1 MSNTNEDP
9 RIQGD
14 TGADQ
19 FSYEPTIE
27 DEARQSILFL
37 IDKGAFIT
45 PSEFYSLISETVIRW
60 ANAEGLTGPNRG
72 RRMDRKAFDLIRNLL
87 AIIKKNKG
95 SCVVRSA
102 PENLPPFMLAQ
113 FIAAEHRV
121 VLVGEETDEVAKMPL
136 MRYHASGRFEG
147 TYREITEREGVREL
161 LSSYTKTANSYL
173 VNEVYAQLRSLA
185 PMVSECTEP
194 HLVPV
199 DNGIYNVET
208 RTLETFSPDRVYLTK
223 CMTAYNPN
231 AVSPTRTLK
240 DGSPW
245 EFNAWLADLFSGDLE
260 RVALVWQTIT
270 AALRVHKNYDKAV
283 CFYSPKG
290 EGGKGTLLVLLKELV
305 GAGNW
310 ASVPLKKFSD
320 RFGTE
325 PLFGKSAV
333 FTDENSVSVFTETAS
348 DLKQYITHEVITIDR
363 KNQRAVQW
371 RPRGVMVQCLN
382 DLPEF
387 ADKTDSLWRRFA
399 FLPFDKCFTGRR
411 DLTIK
416 DTFMRDPEVLEYVLK
431 VALELP
437 DFDDFIVGAK
447 AVELGEDVKLNN
459 DPVRAWWSEVGDR
472 LLSTVLPVEFLFALF
487 CAWFK
492 KTNPSGR
499 VISYR
504 KFRDRL
510 KSIVDGEN
518 PQRFRLMG
526 RDENPISWGQYWTDE
541 PVMNEYKLTIGV
553 EWAETFFGNPTF
565 FNNRP
570 RGRGLVRLTST
581 TARTTDE
588 DVQPE
593 EQQPVLVADERISI
607 AETATQEELHE
618 QVEKAAAAFLG
629 GQTA

>member
-1 MSNTNEDP
+1 MSDTNESP

-14 TGADQ
+14 TGAVE
-19 FSYEPTIE
+19 FNVHPTIE
-27 DEARQSILFL
+27 DDAIESLMHL
-37 IDKGAFIT
+37 IDKGALIT
-45 PSEFYSLISETVIRW
+45 PSDFYSLVSIRW
-60 ANAEGLTGPNRG
+60 ANAEGLTGRNRG
-72 RRMDRKAFDLIRNLL
+72 RRMDRKAFDLIRNFL
-87 AIIKKNKG
+87 AIIKANKG

-113 FIAAEHRV
+113 FIASEHRV
-121 VLVGEETDEVAKMPL
+121 VLVGEETDEVSKMPL
-136 MRYHASGRFEG
+136 MRYHSSGRFEG
-147 TYREITEREGVREL
+147 TYREITEREGVRNL
-161 LSSYTKTANSYL
+161 LSSYTKTANTYL

-185 PMVSECTEP
+185 PMVAECTEP

-199 DNGIYNVET
+199 GNGIYNVET
-208 RTLETFSPDRVYLTK
+208 RTLEAFSPDRVYLTK

-231 AVSPTRTLK
+231 AVSPIRTLK

-245 EFNAWLADLFSGDLE
+245 EFNSWLADLFTGDME

-283 CFYSPKG
+283 CFYSSKG

-371 RPRGVMVQCLN
+371 RPRGIMVQCLN

-399 FLPFDKCFTGRR
+399 FLPFDKCFTGAR
-411 DLTIK
+411 DSSIK
-416 DTFMRDPEVLEYVLK
+416 DKFMRDPEVLEYVLK
-431 VALELP
+431 VALEQP
-437 DFDDFIVGAK
+437 DFDDFIVGTK

-459 DPVRAWWSEVGDR
+459 DPVRAWWSENSHR
-472 LLSTVLPVEFLFALF
+472 LVSNVLPVEFLFATF
-487 CAWFK
+487 VAWFK
-492 KTNPSGR
+492 QTNPSGH
-499 VISYR
+499 VISHR

-510 KSIVDGEN
+510 KVILDGEST
-518 PQRFRLMG
+518 PHFRLMG
-526 RDENPISWGQYWTDE
+526 RDENPVMWGQYWDDE
-541 PVMNEYKLTIGV
+541 PLAKEYGYDLGI
-553 EWAETFFGNPTF
+553 EWGDTSTGHPRFFE
-565 FNNRP
+565 NRP
-570 RGRGLVRLTST
+570 RGRGLVRL
-581 TARTTDE
+581 
-588 DVQPE
+588 QP
-593 EQQPVLVADERISI
+593 INTI
-607 AETATQEELHE
+607 
-618 QVEKAAAAFLG
+618 
-629 GQTA
+629 

>member
-1 MSNTNEDP
+1 MSHTEQNP
-9 RIQGD
+9 RVQGD
-14 TGADQ
+14 TEDLEAT
-19 FSYEPTIE
+19 SYLSIE
-27 DEARQSILFL
+27 DDAIESLVCL

-60 ANAEGLTGPNRG
+60 ANAEGLTGHNRG
-72 RRMDRKAFDLIRNLL
+72 RRMVRKAFDLIRNFL
-87 AIIKKNKG
+87 AIIKANKG
-95 SCVVRSA
+95 SCVVKSA

-136 MRYHASGRFEG
+136 MRYHTSGRFKG

-161 LSSYTKTANSYL
+161 LTSYTKTANTYL

-185 PMVSECTEP
+185 PLVAECTEP

-208 RTLETFSPDRVYLTK
+208 RMLEAFSPERVYLTK
-223 CMTAYNPN
+223 CMTPYNPN

-240 DGSPW
+240 DGSLW
-245 EFNAWLADLFSGDLE
+245 EFNAWLADLFTGDYE

-283 CFYSPKG
+283 CFYSSKG
-290 EGGKGTLLVLLKELV
+290 EGGKGTLLMLLKELV

-310 ASVPLKKFSD
+310 ASVPIKKFAD

-333 FTDENSVSVFTETAS
+333 FTDENSVSTFTETAA

-399 FLPFDKCFTGRR
+399 FLPFDKCFTGAR
-411 DLTIK
+411 DSPIK
-416 DTFMRDPEVLEYVLK
+416 DKFMRDPEVLQFVLK

-459 DPVRAWWSEVGDR
+459 DPVRAWWSENSNR
-472 LLSTVLPVEFLFALF
+472 LVSNVLPVKFLFAVYV
-487 CAWFK
+487 AWFK
-492 KTNPSGR
+492 QTNPSGR
-499 VISYR
+499 LISYR

-510 KSIVDGEN
+510 KVILDGEAA
-518 PQRFRLMG
+518 PMFRLMG
-526 RDENPISWGQYWTDE
+526 RDDNPVSWTQYWEDE
-541 PVMNEYKLTIGV
+541 PLAKEYGYALGI
-553 EWAETFFGNPTF
+553 EWADASVGHPLFFE
-565 FNNRP
+565 NRP
-570 RGRGLVRLTST
+570 RGRGLVR
-581 TARTTDE
+581 
-588 DVQPE
+588 VQP
-593 EQQPVLVADERISI
+593 QP
-607 AETATQEELHE
+607 TQ
-618 QVEKAAAAFLG
+618 
-629 GQTA
+629 TTTI

>member
-1 MSNTNEDP
+1 MSYAQQNP

-14 TGADQ
+14 TGAFELTPQ
-19 FSYEPTIE
+19 NSIE
-27 DEARQSILFL
+27 DDAIESLVCL

-45 PSEFYSLISETVIRW
+45 PSEFYSLVSETVIRW
-60 ANAEGLTGPNRG
+60 ANAEGLTGHNRG
-72 RRMDRKAFDLIRNLL
+72 RRMDRKAFDLIRNFL
-87 AIIKKNKG
+87 AIIKANKG

-113 FIAAEHRV
+113 FISAEHRV

-136 MRYHASGRFEG
+136 MRYHTSGRFEG

-161 LSSYTKTANSYL
+161 LSSYTKTANTYL
-173 VNEVYAQLRSLA
+173 VNEVYAQLRCLA
-185 PMVSECTEP
+185 PMVAECTEP

-199 DNGIYNVET
+199 DNGIYNVQT
-208 RTLETFSPDRVYLTK
+208 RTLEAFSPDRVYLTK

-231 AVSPTRTLK
+231 AVSPIRTLK
-240 DGSPW
+240 DGSSW
-245 EFNAWLADLFSGDLE
+245 EFNAWLADLFTGDME

-283 CFYSPKG
+283 CFYSSKG

-333 FTDENSVSVFTETAS
+333 FTDENSVSVFTETAA

-371 RPRGVMVQCLN
+371 RPRGLMVQCLN

-399 FLPFDKCFTGRR
+399 FLPFDKCFTGAR
-411 DLTIK
+411 DSSIK
-416 DTFMRDPEVLEYVLK
+416 DKFMRDPEVLEYVLK

-459 DPVRAWWSEVGDR
+459 DPVRAWWDENSHR
-472 LLSTVLPVEFLFALF
+472 LVSNVLPVEFLFATYV
-487 CAWFK
+487 AWFK
-492 KTNPSGR
+492 QTNPSGR
-499 VISYR
+499 AISYR

-510 KSIVDGEN
+510 KGILDGEST
-518 PQRFRLMG
+518 PHFRLMG
-526 RDENPISWGQYWTDE
+526 RDENPVMWGQYWDDE
-541 PVMNEYKLTIGV
+541 PLAKEYGYALGI
-553 EWAETFFGNPTF
+553 EWGDMSTGHPLFFDNH
-565 FNNRP
+565 P
-570 RGRGLVRLTST
+570 RGRGLVR
-581 TARTTDE
+581 
-588 DVQPE
+588 VQP
-593 EQQPVLVADERISI
+593 ITTI
-607 AETATQEELHE
+607 
-618 QVEKAAAAFLG
+618 
-629 GQTA
+629 

>member
-1 MSNTNEDP
+1 MSDTNESP

-14 TGADQ
+14 TGAVE
-19 FSYEPTIE
+19 FNVHPTIE
-27 DEARQSILFL
+27 DDAIESLMHL
-37 IDKGAFIT
+37 IDKGALIT
-45 PSEFYSLISETVIRW
+45 PSEFYSLISDTVIRW
-60 ANAEGLTGPNRG
+60 ANDRGLIGRNRG
-72 RRMDRKAFDLIRNLL
+72 RQMDRKAFDLIRNFLV
-87 AIIKKNKG
+87 IIKANKG
-95 SCVVRSA
+95 SCVVKCA

-113 FIAAEHRV
+113 FIAAEHCV

-136 MRYHASGRFEG
+136 MRYHTSGRFKG
-147 TYREITEREGVREL
+147 TYREVTEREGVYEL
-161 LSSYTKTANSYL
+161 LAPYTRMMNRYL
-173 VNEVYAQLRSLA
+173 VSEVYVQLRSLA
-185 PMVSECTEP
+185 PLVAECTEP

-208 RTLETFSPDRVYLTK
+208 RTLEAFSPDRVYLTK

-231 AVSPTRTLK
+231 AVSPMRTLK

-245 EFNAWLADLFSGDLE
+245 EFNSWLADLFTGDME

-283 CFYSPKG
+283 CFYSSKG

-310 ASVPLKKFSD
+310 ASVPIKKFGD

-387 ADKTDSLWRRFA
+387 ADKTDSLWRRFT
-399 FLPFDKCFTGRR
+399 FLPFDKCFTGAR
-411 DLTIK
+411 DSSIK
-416 DTFMRDPEVLEYVLK
+416 DKFMRDPEVLQYVLK

-459 DPVRAWWSEVGDR
+459 DPVRVWWGENTHR
-472 LLSTVLPVEFLFALF
+472 LVSNVLPVEFLFATYV
-487 CAWFK
+487 AWFRQ
-492 KTNPSGR
+492 TNPSGR

-504 KFRDRL
+504 KFRERL
-510 KSIVDGEN
+510 KVILDGESA
-518 PQRFRLMG
+518 PQFRLMG
-526 RDENPISWGQYWTDE
+526 RDENPVMWGRYWDDE
-541 PVMNEYKLTIGV
+541 PLAKEYGYALGT
-553 EWAETFFGNPTF
+553 EWGDTSAGHPLFFENH
-565 FNNRP
+565 P
-570 RGRGLVRLTST
+570 RGRGLVRLQPIT
-581 TARTTDE
+581 T
-588 DVQPE
+588 
-593 EQQPVLVADERISI
+593 I
-607 AETATQEELHE
+607 
-618 QVEKAAAAFLG
+618 
-629 GQTA
+629 

>member
-19 FSYEPTIE
+19 FNHEPTIE
-27 DEARQSILFL
+27 DDAIESLMFL

-45 PSEFYSLISETVIRW
+45 PSEFYSLISKTVIRW
-60 ANAEGLTGPNRG
+60 ANDRGLTGRNRG
-72 RRMDRKAFDLIRNLL
+72 RQMDRKAFDLIRNLL
-87 AIIKKNKG
+87 AIIKANKG
-95 SCVVRSA
+95 SCVVKSA

-161 LSSYTKTANSYL
+161 LSSYTKTANTYL
-173 VNEVYAQLRSLA
+173 VNEVYAHLRSFA

-208 RTLETFSPDRVYLTK
+208 RTLEAFSPDRVYLTK
-223 CMTAYNPN
+223 CMTAYNPS

-240 DGSPW
+240 DGSQW
-245 EFNAWLADLFSGDLE
+245 EFNTWLADLFTGDME

-283 CFYSPKG
+283 CFYSSKG

-399 FLPFDKCFTGRR
+399 FLPFDKCFTGAR
-411 DLTIK
+411 DSSIK
-416 DTFMRDPEVLEYVLK
+416 DKFMRDPEVLEYVLK

-459 DPVRAWWSEVGDR
+459 DPVRAWWVENSHR
-472 LLSTVLPVEFLFALF
+472 LMSSLLPVEFLFATYV
-487 CAWFK
+487 AWFK
-492 KTNPSGR
+492 QTNPSGR
-499 VISYR
+499 LISYR

-510 KSIVDGEN
+510 KVILDGETA
-518 PQRFRLMG
+518 PAFRLMD
-526 RDENPISWGQYWTDE
+526 RNENPVAWTQYWSDE
-541 PVMNEYKLTIGV
+541 PLAKEYGYALGV
-553 EWAETFFGNPTF
+553 EWGDMSAGYPRFFE
-565 FNNRP
+565 NRP
-570 RGRGLVRLTST
+570 RGRGLVRLQPIT
-581 TARTTDE
+581 T
-588 DVQPE
+588 
-593 EQQPVLVADERISI
+593 I
-607 AETATQEELHE
+607 
-618 QVEKAAAAFLG
+618 
-629 GQTA
+629 